1 MNTLAQAL
9 IAYAPTAAPV
19 RTERSVELQL
29 FSEITARLAKAVA
42 DTSAQRTRRLAEAM
56 HKNRQLWHT
65 IATSVASEANG
76 LSDDLRARLFYL
88 AEFTDHHSRS
98 VLNGTGDTQVLVD
111 INRAV
116 IAGLAG
122 DGVMS

>member
-1 MNTLAQAL
+1 MNTLAQAQ

-29 FSEITARLAKAVA
+29 FSEITARLAKAAA

-65 IATSVASEANG
+65 IATSVANEANG

-98 VLNGTGDTQVLVD
+98 VLNGTGDTQVLID

-116 IAGLAG
+116 MTGLAG
-122 DGVMS
+122 DGMMS